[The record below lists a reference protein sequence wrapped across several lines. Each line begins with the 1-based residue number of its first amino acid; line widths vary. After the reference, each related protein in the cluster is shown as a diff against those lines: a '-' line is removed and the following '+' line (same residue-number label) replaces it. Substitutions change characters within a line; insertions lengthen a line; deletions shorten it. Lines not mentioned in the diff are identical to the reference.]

1 MIAAMGGLDCIAFT
15 GGIGENDAVVRA
27 RICAGLSFLGV
38 AVDAAANVR
47 NAGRI
52 EAGGSLPVLV
62 VPAGEEAWIAAA
74 TRRLISARGR

>member
-1 MIAAMGGLDCIAFT
+1 MMTRHMKT
-15 GGIGENDAVVRA
+15 GIVMALAVV
-27 RICAGLSFLGV
+27 AGIS
-38 AVDAAANVR
+38 ASAQQEPVDAAANVR

-74 TRRLISARGR
+74 TRRLISGRGR